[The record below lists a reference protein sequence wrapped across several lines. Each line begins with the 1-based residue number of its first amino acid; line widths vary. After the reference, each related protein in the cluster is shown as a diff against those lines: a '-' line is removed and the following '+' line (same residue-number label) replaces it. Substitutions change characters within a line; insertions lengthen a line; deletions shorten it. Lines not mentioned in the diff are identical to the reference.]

1 MCHLGQALGPVQ
13 WGGCGKTSRRKTL
26 LRRSPSRGALGET
39 PIIRTHIIEPL
50 GNHLECSAARKGG
63 LEEGGGALAV
73 LFLELGP
80 GLWAIAPLGC
90 GFIRVLV
97 FFAAAVLPRRHAR
110 L

>member
-1 MCHLGQALGPVQ
+1 MGRA
-13 WGGCGKTSRRKTL
+13 RKDLTPKNV

-50 GNHLECSAARKGG
+50 GNHLGCSAARKGG

-73 LFLELGP
+73 LFLESGP

-97 FFAAAVLPRRHAR
+97 FFAAAVLPRRHAH